1 MIDIIVGLG
10 DRSYPVRIGPWR
22 DWDLRTVVRSWP
34 TSPWAL
40 VADRRAWETWSGDL
54 LACLGAAGVDVHV
67 IELEGG
73 ESAKSHETL
82 HRIYDHLLAKKVRRD
97 GTLAVFGG
105 GVLGDVAGF
114 AAATWQRGIRFVQIP
129 STLLAQ
135 VDSSVGGK
143 TGLNFRE
150 HKNLVGAFHQ
160 PAAVLVSPEWL
171 NSLPA
176 REFQA
181 GLAEVIKC
189 GVIRDAGLL
198 SILEEESPVRFGR
211 SPRLEEVVARA
222 LAVKARVVEEDERD
236 RGVRRLL
243 NFGHTVGHAIE
254 SASGFRH
261 YLHGEAVALGMV
273 AATRLSVLTTGLP
286 EPEARRVEELLV
298 RYGLPVRT
306 SAVGLD
312 AILGFLAMDKKVEA
326 GGPVWVLTAGLGT
339 ATVAARVPQEAV
351 RAAVSYI
358 LETSVA
364 S

>member
-1 MIDIIVGLG
+1 VIDITVRLG

-22 DWDLRTVVRSWP
+22 DWDLRTVVRNWP

-67 IELEGG
+67 LELEGG
-73 ESAKSHETL
+73 EAAKSHETL
-82 HRIYDHLLAKKVRRD
+82 LRIYDHLLAKRVRRD
-97 GTLAVFGG
+97 GTLAAFGG

-160 PAAVLVSPEWL
+160 PAAVLISPEWL
-171 NSLPA
+171 NSLPL

-198 SILEEESPVRFGR
+198 DILEEENPVRLGR

-222 LAVKARVVEEDERD
+222 LAVKARIVEEDERD

-254 SASGFRH
+254 SASGFRR
-261 YLHGEAVALGMV
+261 YLHGEAVAIGMV
-273 AATRLSVLTTGLP
+273 AATRLSVLAAGLP
-286 EPEARRVEELLV
+286 EPEAQRVESLLV
-298 RYGLPVRT
+298 RHGLPVRT
-306 SAVGLD
+306 PAASLE

-326 GGPVWVLTAGLGT
+326 GGPVWVLTPGLGT
-339 ATVAARVPQEAV
+339 ATVAGQVPQGAV
-351 RAAVSYI
+351 RDAVSYI
-358 LETSVA
+358 METSVA
-364 S
+364 P

>member
-1 MIDIIVGLG
+1 VIEIIVRLG

-40 VADRRAWETWSGDL
+40 VVDRRAWETWSGDL

-67 IELEGG
+67 LELEGG
-73 ESAKSHETL
+73 EPAKSHETL
-82 HRIYDHLLAKKVRRD
+82 FRIYDHLLAKRVRRD
-97 GTLAVFGG
+97 GTLAAFGG

-135 VDSSVGGK
+135 VDSGVGGK

-150 HKNLVGAFHQ
+150 HKNLIGAFHQ

-171 NSLPA
+171 NSLPL
-176 REFQA
+176 REFRA

-189 GVIRDAGLL
+189 GVIRDAELL
-198 SILEEESPVRFGR
+198 GILEEENPVRLGR

-222 LAVKARVVEEDERD
+222 LGVKARIVEEDERD
-236 RGVRRLL
+236 RGLRRLL

-254 SASGFRH
+254 SASGFRY

-273 AATRLSVLTTGLP
+273 AATRLSVLAAGLP
-286 EPEARRVEELLV
+286 EQEAQRVESLLV
-298 RYGLPVRT
+298 RHGLPVRT
-306 SAVGLD
+306 SAASLD
-312 AILGFLAMDKKVEA
+312 AILGFLAMDKKVEV

-339 ATVAARVPQEAV
+339 AKVAGQVPQGAV

-364 S
+364 P